1 MGHKY
6 LEISSI
12 TIMERIWNEGTGKK
26 KVVYK
31 YPQSQYI
38 GKKYG
43 MKEGLIIVTNILIH
57 NNI

>member
-26 KVVYK
+26 KVIVYK

-43 MKEGLIIVTNILIH
+43 MKEGLIIVYKYPH
-57 NNI
+57 SQ